1 MVSNKCCVPGCQ
13 QSSTSKFGV
22 PQNDHNAWE
31 KKIGIVLNRNSRVC
45 AHHFNPNDIISTW
58 TSGEGSS
65 KYSVSKQINNL
76 LYLLFGNNYSC
87 SLISQ
92 YILFVIFYY
101 LFIIFITFIYFEN
114 VTLFLNANYF
124 CGYFFY

>member
-22 PQNDHNAWE
+22 PQNERNAWE
-31 KKIGIVLNRNSRVC
+31 KKFGIVLKRNSRVC

-65 KYSVSKQINNL
+65 QYSVSK
-76 LYLLFGNNYSC
+76 
-87 SLISQ
+87 
-92 YILFVIFYY
+92 
-101 LFIIFITFIYFEN
+101 
-114 VTLFLNANYF
+114 
-124 CGYFFY
+124 